1 MNHDITI
8 NTRKSMADRL
18 GGASVLAE
26 HHAALLAVAVYV
38 LDSKRVQK
46 SIDRLVKVEGGA
58 FDTLDL
64 MCPTWDSPDSDN
76 KVLDQLG
83 VLLAASL
90 HDMDEVNAT
99 ITAALHEE
107 EVRAGYG
114 TDLAV
119 KP

>member
-1 MNHDITI
+1 MKHDITI

-18 GGASVLAE
+18 GGASLLAE
-26 HHAALLAVAVYV
+26 RHAALLDVAIYV

-46 SIDRLVKVEGGA
+46 SIDRLVKVEAGA

-64 MCPTWDSPDSDN
+64 MCPTWDSPDADN

-83 VLLAASL
+83 VLLAASV
-90 HDMDEVNAT
+90 HDMEEMKAT
-99 ITAALHEE
+99 ITDALHEE

-114 TDLAV
+114 ADLES